1 VQFLPYLLARLPS
14 VIQDDLFN
22 AETSRAKSEGLT
34 GPKSLACCNDSPD
47 PCVTIRNH
55 ETYANCLSKPALTDL
70 KAIHASQSTFDL
82 WYSIKDS
89 SRVDPIDLDVL
100 TNLSYSRIVVY
111 WHTIEWHGKL
121 KIKNMRFAQ
130 MFFPRELDELFNVRR
145 EANVRFVQP
154 PFFYYSL
161 EWQSISTFSV
171 LVPPAGEACSR
182 GYLVLLKAK
191 KVYR

>member
-89 SRVDPIDLDVL
+89 SRVDPIALDVL
-100 TNLSYSRIVVY
+100 TNLSYFRIVVY
-111 WHTIEWHGKL
+111 WHTIEWYGKL

-130 MFFPRELDELFNVRR
+130 MFFPRELDELFTWEEKPMYGLFSRHSCIVPLDDSR
-145 EANVRFVQP
+145 
-154 PFFYYSL
+154 SL
-161 EWQSISTFSV
+161 LFPSCLSLLLEKHV
-171 LVPPAGEACSR
+171 LEGI
-182 GYLVLLKAK
+182 
-191 KVYR
+191 